1 MRLLTA
7 TLTIRP
13 VGFSLE
19 SAPATNQDKLNTDAV
34 STRASLDNRNSTGS
48 ESLVNVLAIIAPNLS
63 KVLVDA
69 DRIASTCLTI
79 STQVIG
85 PTFRSRNFPEN
96 ISQRTLD
103 LMLALAS
110 IPEAAKAW
118 KKDVAEAFNDS
129 KFFSTPLSLA
139 QNGWLPIIR
148 QWSLADKERMPE
160 LLARLT
166 TPTSAGIMFGVGAN
180 SARLEA
186 DRKAQ
191 LNLRRIAF
199 LILSAANDTFV
210 VNMTAL
216 QEKLVDLLNTTAT
229 SSPSSTTRA
238 ELYMLLRALLLKTSA
253 HHLASMWPTINA
265 ELYDAISAVFPDP
278 TTEPPNVTS
287 LLQACKLLDT
297 LLTLELDDFQMQE
310 WLFITDTTEAV
321 YRSTGPKSVAMVDEL
336 AEELDSGAGA
346 ALFINAALTNAPQGE
361 KRRPLLTAGVT
372 KGVGKEDL
380 MEKVLRPFFRQ
391 LSIYA
396 FESTYSMEAPD
407 WKACFDDLMADL
419 FDDSTL
425 V

>member
-1 MRLLTA
+1 M
-7 TLTIRP
+7 
-13 VGFSLE
+13 GFSLE
-19 SAPATNQDKLNTDAV
+19 SPQQTNQDKLNADAI
-34 STRASLDNRNSTGS
+34 STRASLDNRGSIGS
-48 ESLVNVLAIIAPNLS
+48 ESLINVLGIITPNLS

-69 DRIASTCLTI
+69 DRVASTCLTI

-96 ISQRTLD
+96 VSQRTLD
-103 LMLALAS
+103 LMIALAS
-110 IPEAAKAW
+110 IPEAAKTW
-118 KKDVAEAFNDS
+118 RKDVAEAFNES
-129 KFFSTPLSLA
+129 KFFSTSLNLA
-139 QNGWLPIIR
+139 QNGWVPIIR
-148 QWSLADKERMPE
+148 QWSLADKERMLE

-199 LILSAANDTFV
+199 LILTAANDTFV

-216 QEKLVDLLNTTAT
+216 QEKLVDLLNTTAA

-238 ELYMLLRALLLKTSA
+238 EIYMLIRALLLKISA
-253 HHLASMWPTINA
+253 HHLASMWPTINS
-265 ELYDAISAVFPDP
+265 ELYDAISSVFPDQS
-278 TTEPPNVTS
+278 TDAPNVTC

-297 LLTLELDDFQMQE
+297 LLTLELDEFQMQE
-310 WLFITDTTEAV
+310 WLFITDTTDAV
-321 YRSTGPKSVAMVDEL
+321 YRSIDSKSVAMVDEL
-336 AEELDSGAGA
+336 AEELDSGAGTSDFTN
-346 ALFINAALTNAPQGE
+346 ALLTSAPQGK
-361 KRRPLLTAGVT
+361 KRRPLLTASVT
-372 KGVGKEDL
+372 KGVGKEDM

>member
-1 MRLLTA
+1 M
-7 TLTIRP
+7 
-13 VGFSLE
+13 GFSLE
-19 SAPATNQDKLNTDAV
+19 NPSTVNQDKLNTDPV
-34 STRASLDNRNSTGS
+34 STRASLDNRNLNGS
-48 ESLVNVLAIIAPNLS
+48 DSLVYVLAVIAPTLS

-69 DRIASTCLTI
+69 DRIASVCLTV
-79 STQVIG
+79 SAQVIG
-85 PTFRSRNFPEN
+85 PTFRSRSFPEN
-96 ISQRTLD
+96 ISQRMLD
-103 LMLALAS
+103 LMIALAS

-118 KKDVAEAFNDS
+118 KKDVAEAFNDA
-129 KFFSTPLSLA
+129 KFFSTSLSLA

-166 TPTSAGIMFGVGAN
+166 IPTSAGIMFGVGAN

-216 QEKLVDLLNTTAT
+216 QEKLVDLLNTTAA

-238 ELYMLLRALLLKTSA
+238 EIYMLIRALLLKTSA

-265 ELYDAISAVFPDP
+265 ELYDAISSVFPDQ
-278 TTEPPNVTS
+278 TTRESLNVTS

-321 YRSTGPKSVAMVDEL
+321 YRSTGSKSVAMVDEL

-346 ALFINAALTNAPQGE
+346 SHFINASLTNAPQGE
-361 KRRPLLTAGVT
+361 KRRPLLTAKVTTGVA
-372 KGVGKEDL
+372 KEEM

-391 LSIYA
+391 LSIYT

-407 WKACFDDLMADL
+407 WKACLDDLMADL

-425 V
+425 M